1 MGLAGILL
9 LAAAGAAAET
19 FDTRAQHALLMDA
32 ETETILFQKA
42 ADVRMP
48 PASMAK
54 LMTAAVVF
62 GAIEAGQLH
71 LDDEFVVSETAWRQ
85 GGANSGGST
94 MFAKLGSSIRVEDL
108 IRGMVIQSGNDAC
121 ITIAEGMAGTEAAFV
136 NVMNATARKIGLT
149 NSHFMNATGLPDP
162 EQYMTSRDLATLAT
176 YIITEFPE
184 YYKIYGEKDFVWNKI
199 RQRNR
204 NPLLDMNIGADG
216 MKTGFT
222 DESGYGLV
230 GSAVQQGQR
239 LIVVINGTKSDKER
253 GDEGRKLLEWG
264 FRAFERVSLFGDG
277 QVIAEAKVFG
287 GAQRSVGLVAK
298 GPFDLLLP
306 IGSRDQI
313 KAEVVYQG
321 PVVAPVAEGQAVG
334 QVKITTT
341 DGITSQANLYAS
353 ADIGVGTMRQRAF
366 DGLEELLLGWW

>member
-1 MGLAGILL
+1 
-9 LAAAGAAAET
+9 
-19 FDTRAQHALLMDA
+19 
-32 ETETILFQKA
+32 
-42 ADVRMP
+42 
-48 PASMAK
+48 
-54 LMTAAVVF
+54 
-62 GAIEAGQLH
+62 
-71 LDDEFVVSETAWRQ
+71 
-85 GGANSGGST
+85 
-94 MFAKLGSSIRVEDL
+94 
-108 IRGMVIQSGNDAC
+108 
-121 ITIAEGMAGTEAAFV
+121 
-136 NVMNATARKIGLT
+136 
-149 NSHFMNATGLPDP
+149 MNATGLPDP
-162 EQYMTSRDLATLAT
+162 DQYMTARDLATLAT

-184 YYKIYGEKDFVWNKI
+184 YYKIYGEKEFVWNKI

-341 DGITSQANLYAS
+341 DGITSQADLYAN